1 MQISSINDIIQGELL
16 NSPAIS
22 FIYNVKTDVKKI
34 LEGDL
39 FFAFNEEEIPTA
51 IKQGAF
57 AIVVQKSMEILDNE
71 IAWIYVENLQF
82 AIIKYIRYKLSQLE
96 LKAYWCDTISY
107 ELLKTFSNNLPQTP
121 NVWLFSSNLNTI
133 LARINDVKHHD
144 IIISNNQEILNALCP
159 YTLPFNTHTF
169 EIDNLI
175 EHSLFETS
183 FSYKEEFFLR
193 LKISSLFIHQ
203 FLEVVNFIGTPL
215 DFNKLKKINYFKPIF
230 IDKFF
235 NACEYGKSDKFV
247 LIQEKEKLAQ
257 KELEY
262 LYTHYKYAKT
272 IVISKEPLIFDGFE
286 IIVIPHLEE
295 IFQILQQTAFNALYI
310 IGFKKQKVELLF
322 KNNQSTNALI

>member
-1 MQISSINDIIQGELL
+1 M
-16 NSPAIS
+16 
-22 FIYNVKTDVKKI
+22 
-34 LEGDL
+34 

-183 FSYKEEFFLR
+183 FSYKEEFSYVLKFLH
-193 LKISSLFIHQ
+193 SLFIS
-203 FLEVVNFIGTPL
+203 F
-215 DFNKLKKINYFKPIF
+215 
-230 IDKFF
+230 
-235 NACEYGKSDKFV
+235 
-247 LIQEKEKLAQ
+247 
-257 KELEY
+257 
-262 LYTHYKYAKT
+262 
-272 IVISKEPLIFDGFE
+272 
-286 IIVIPHLEE
+286 
-295 IFQILQQTAFNALYI
+295 
-310 IGFKKQKVELLF
+310 
-322 KNNQSTNALI
+322 

>member
-22 FIYNVKTDVKKI
+22 FIYTVKTDVKKV

-57 AIVVQKSMEILDNE
+57 AIVVQKHMAILDNE
-71 IAWIYVENLQF
+71 IAWIYVENINQ

-107 ELLKTFSNNLPQTP
+107 ELLRTFSNHLPQTP

-133 LARINDVKHHD
+133 LTRINDVKNHD
-144 IIISNNQEILNALCP
+144 IIISNNQEILNNIYPC
-159 YTLPFNTHTF
+159 TLHFNTHTF
-169 EIDNLI
+169 EIENLI

-183 FSYKEEFFLR
+183 FSYKDEFFLR

-203 FLEVVNFIGTPL
+203 FLEVVKFIGVPL
-215 DFNKLKKINYFKPIF
+215 DLNKLKKINYFKPIF

-247 LIQEKEKLAQ
+247 LIQEKEALAK

-262 LYTHYKYAKT
+262 LHNNYKYAKT
-272 IVISKEPLIFDGFE
+272 IVISKTPLSFDGFE
-286 IIVIPHLEE
+286 VMVIPQLED
-295 IFQILQQTAFNALYI
+295 IFQMLQHTAFNALYI

-322 KNNQSTNALI
+322 KNNNSTNTLL